1 MAFCQLPVSWEQAV
15 WWTQRPNAW
24 WWLAAAVLWW
34 KRVQREKPSWNC
46 SRNICQKPLA
56 CRPTTRL
63 WCAVA
68 SQRREASPTDR
79 GQCCRITGRA
89 TTSVKQARRSWI
101 CALIHTIPKGC
112 TLTDWKQRQ
121 QCGSSSNLCRR
132 SFCRDSQTDA
142 LLWSFALGGTSRRKT
157 RCNLDDYN
165 FHYVF
170 FF

>member
-68 SQRREASPTDR
+68 SQRREASPTHR
-79 GQCCRITGRA
+79 GQCCRITGSYNLRE
-89 TTSVKQARRSWI
+89 TSQTILDLCPDSYNTKGMHFNRLKAAAAMRLIIKSASEVLLQGQPDGCIAVII
-101 CALIHTIPKGC
+101 CAGWNIKKE
-112 TLTDWKQRQ
+112 DQM
-121 QCGSSSNLCRR
+121 
-132 SFCRDSQTDA
+132 
-142 LLWSFALGGTSRRKT
+142 
-157 RCNLDDYN
+157 
-165 FHYVF
+165 
-170 FF
+170 